1 MDFHPRAV
9 TGVSCTYLGL
19 IWIWI
24 CPASVARGEEFKWDS
39 VGGRFGFGAN
49 ESARDFYEAEVFM
62 DIDTPFRWKV
72 GRCFHVLTKID
83 VGLGRLGYRSD
94 NAVVGEAGPL
104 FVLTYK
110 DFPVTLGAGSNCTGL
125 SRSDFETKDLGIQ
138 FQFTTHIGVYW
149 DFASH
154 FRAGYRFQHMSNAG
168 LSDHNPGLNMHVFG
182 LSYFF

>member
-1 MDFHPRAV
+1 MEFLPRSAIRV
-9 TGVSCTYLGL
+9 TCAWAGLGFAWL
-19 IWIWI
+19 
-24 CPASVARGEEFKWDS
+24 CVVTCASAEEFSWDC
-39 VGGRFGFGAN
+39 VGARFGFGAN
-49 ESARDFYEAEVFM
+49 ESARDFYETEVFS
-62 DIDTPFRWKV
+62 DINMPFHWKV
-72 GRCFHVLTKID
+72 GRSFQVLTKLD

-149 DFASH
+149 DFARH
-154 FRAGYRFQHMSNAG
+154 FRAGYRYQHISNAG

-182 LSYFF
+182 LSYLF